1 MSEVQITK
9 FAMGQVEKINKANAP
24 EQLRRLGEHCV
35 RQIYAGNAADTQ
47 YALDN
52 LVQWARAPLAS
63 WFRAMGLIIDQP
75 AINSARFTVQGVKD
89 QKNQRKAVELSATK
103 PVMVSEHNVKREKKP
118 AVLKGTGGE
127 RAQSAIEKLIA
138 RLRKDDPDAAAYLN
152 DVWTMKV
159 DAAIEKYLHDAIE
172 VQPMLKAA

>member
-35 RQIYAGNAADTQ
+35 RQIYAGNNADTQ

-63 WFRAMGLIIDQP
+63 WFRAMGLVIDQP
-75 AINSARFTVQGVKD
+75 AINSARFTVKGVKD
-89 QKNQRKAVELSATK
+89 QKNQRKAIELAATK
-103 PVMVSEHNVKREKKP
+103 PVMVSEHSVKREKKP
-118 AVLKGTGGE
+118 VELKGTEGE
-127 RAQSAIEKLIA
+127 RAQKAIEKLIA
-138 RLRKDDPDAAAYLN
+138 KLRKDDPDAAAYLN
-152 DVWTMKV
+152 DVWTIKV
-159 DAAIEKYLHDAIE
+159 DEAIAHYVHAE
-172 VQPMLKAA
+172 LKAA